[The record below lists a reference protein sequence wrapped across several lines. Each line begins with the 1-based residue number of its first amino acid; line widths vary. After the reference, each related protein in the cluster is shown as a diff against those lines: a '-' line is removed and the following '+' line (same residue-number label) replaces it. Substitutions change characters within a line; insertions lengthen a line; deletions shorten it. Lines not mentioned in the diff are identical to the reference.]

1 MDEENLFWHQ
11 AEAAMAALNLEEE
24 EEPKKSKKNY
34 YNKEYQQ
41 KYYKEN
47 KETILARS
55 KLYYLTHTEK
65 MKKVNYA
72 YMKKKITCEC
82 GKEMTY
88 NSRYRHRQSIIHIQ
102 NLKKLLLNKK

>member
-1 MDEENLFWHQ
+1 MDEEKFWKQ

-24 EEPKKSKKNY
+24 EKKNY

-41 KYYKEN
+41 HYYTEN
-47 KETILARS
+47 KETILTRS

-65 MKKVNYA
+65 MKKANYA

-82 GKEMTY
+82 GKELTY
-88 NSRYRHRQSIIHIQ
+88 NSKYRHRQSIIHFK
-102 NLKKLLLNKK
+102 NLLLNKK